1 MPPRQ
6 PNSQPRTTVTG
17 RVLGEITNVQSSSS
31 GNPRQPGGQSKVSSA
46 IQHFSRITAAATS
59 SSGGAVISRPID
71 IEEDR
76 EQAWSGYDNTGAPS
90 QRHSL
95 EYNRRPEMPASP
107 DYTRAGFVSSS
118 PPVKSDDDFD
128 DERTTDKRVSQAST
142 GTNSSSTS
150 SGGYR
155 RKTHVGPWRL
165 GRTLGRGS
173 SGRVRL
179 AKHAQT
185 GRLAAVKIV
194 PKSANL
200 DEPDDKSGKKGK
212 DAAGLPYGIER
223 EVIIM
228 KLIEHPNVM
237 GLYDVWENRGELYLI
252 LEYVEGGELFEYL
265 IKRGRLEEKEAVH
278 YFRQIILGMDYCHQ
292 FNICHRDLK
301 PENLLLDKY
310 HNIKIADFGM
320 AALETSGK
328 MLETS
333 CGSPHYASPEIVAGK
348 TYHGAPSDVWSCGVI
363 LFALLTGHLPF
374 DDDNIRNLLMKVQAG
389 RFQMPSDLSIQAK
402 DLIWRILKTD
412 PDERITAAEILDHPL
427 LKKYPAEK
435 TMAQVSGHTLKVDR
449 PVRSIEE
456 IDMEI
461 VKNLQTLWHGEDK
474 NVIIQR
480 LLSIEYATCG
490 AWSIT
495 MLHTNNELG
504 QILRKLFIAC

>member
-6 PNSQPRTTVTG
+6 PNVQPHNTIATSGG
-17 RVLGEITNVQSSSS
+17 RVLNEITNVQSPSPVGITHPS
-31 GNPRQPGGQSKVSSA
+31 NGQSKVSSA
-46 IQHFSRITAAATS
+46 IEHFSRIAGTAS
-59 SSGGAVISRPID
+59 SSTNRPVNSRPTYTESYANAGVNNDMIRQQSSHD
-71 IEEDR
+71 TETD
-76 EQAWSGYDNTGAPS
+76 YDLNSSS
-90 QRHSL
+90 QSMHHAEVVVSS
-95 EYNRRPEMPASP
+95 SP
-107 DYTRAGFVSSS
+107 SSS
-118 PPVKSDDDFD
+118 PPVQVDDAFD
-128 DERTTDKRVSQAST
+128 GEAITGKRVSQGST
-142 GTNSSSTS
+142 GTTNSSTS
-150 SGGYR
+150 SAGHR

-194 PKSANL
+194 PKSASF
-200 DEPDDKSGKKGK
+200 DESDDKSGKKGR

-252 LEYVEGGELFEYL
+252 LEYVEGGELFDYL
-265 IKRGRLEEKEAVH
+265 IRRGRLEEREAVH
-278 YFRQIILGMDYCHQ
+278 YFRQIILGMDYCHK

-301 PENLLLDKY
+301 PENLLIDKY

-320 AALETSGK
+320 AALEASGK

-348 TYHGAPSDVWSCGVI
+348 TYHGAPSDIWSCGVI

-389 RFQMPSDLSIQAK
+389 RFQMPSDISIQAK
-402 DLIWRILKTD
+402 DLIWRILKTN
-412 PDERITAAEILDHPL
+412 PDERITATEILEHAL
-427 LKKYPAEK
+427 LKKYPSQAPQ
-435 TMAQVSGHTLKVDR
+435 TIGYTPRVDR

-456 IDMEI
+456 IDVEI
-461 VKNLQTLWHGEDK
+461 VKNLQTLWHGEDR
-474 NVIIQR
+474 NVIIQK
-480 LLSIEYATCG
+480 LLSPEYDTEE
-490 AWSIT
+490 S
-495 MLHTNNELG
+495 LLLPQY
-504 QILRKLFIAC
+504 QILRRHFIVC

>member
-6 PNSQPRTTVTG
+6 PNPQPRSIGAPGG
-17 RVLGEITNVQSSSS
+17 RVLGEITNVQAYSSEPPRPSS
-31 GNPRQPGGQSKVSSA
+31 GQSKVSSA

-59 SSGGAVISRPID
+59 SSNRPVTSRPTDID
-71 IEEDR
+71 TNGHEGNSGRKHQQSEECLQR
-76 EQAWSGYDNTGAPS
+76 ENAYNLQSSPESTGAK
-90 QRHSL
+90 
-95 EYNRRPEMPASP
+95 
-107 DYTRAGFVSSS
+107 FVSSS
-118 PPVKSDDDFD
+118 SPVHTDDDPVHTD
-128 DERTTDKRVSQAST
+128 DDYYDERITDKRVSQAST

-150 SGGYR
+150 SGGR

-179 AKHAQT
+179 AKHAET

-194 PKSANL
+194 PKSANF
-200 DEPDDKSGKKGK
+200 DESDDKSGKKGK

-252 LEYVEGGELFEYL
+252 LEYVEGGELFDYL

-278 YFRQIILGMDYCHQ
+278 YFRQIILGMDYCHK

-301 PENLLLDKY
+301 PENLLIDKY

-320 AALETSGK
+320 AALEASGK

-348 TYHGAPSDVWSCGVI
+348 TYHGAPSDIWSCGVI

-389 RFQMPSDLSIQAK
+389 RFQMPSDLSIHAK
-402 DLIWRILKTD
+402 DLIWRILKTN
-412 PDERITAAEILDHPL
+412 PDERITAAEILEHAL
-427 LKKYPAEK
+427 LKKYPSQELP
-435 TMAQVSGHTLKVDR
+435 VEVFGHTLRVDR

-456 IDMEI
+456 IDLEI

-480 LLSIEYATCG
+480 LLSVDRHTDIE
-490 AWSIT
+490 
-495 MLHTNNELG
+495 LD
-504 QILRKLFIAC
+504 QILKRLFIAC

>member
-6 PNSQPRTTVTG
+6 PNVQPHTIATSGG
-17 RVLGEITNVQSSSS
+17 RVLSEITNVQPYSPCITHPSN
-31 GNPRQPGGQSKVSSA
+31 GHSKVSNA
-46 IQHFSRITAAATS
+46 IEHFSRIAATATS
-59 SSGGAVISRPID
+59 STNRPVISRPID
-71 IEEDR
+71 TESYGNAGIDGDLTRQQPQNFTEAD
-76 EQAWSGYDNTGAPS
+76 YDLTS
-90 QRHSL
+90 
-95 EYNRRPEMPASP
+95 SP
-107 DYTRAGFVSSS
+107 QSKQHHDKPVVSSS
-118 PPVKSDDDFD
+118 PAHNDNEID
-128 DERTTDKRVSQAST
+128 DETTTDKRVSQAST
-142 GTNSSSTS
+142 ATTNSSTS
-150 SGGYR
+150 SGGGHR

-194 PKSANL
+194 PKSANF
-200 DEPDDKSGKKGK
+200 DESADDSGNKGR

-252 LEYVEGGELFEYL
+252 LEYVEGGELFDYL
-265 IKRGRLEEKEAVH
+265 IKRGRLEEREAVH
-278 YFRQIILGMDYCHQ
+278 YFRQIILGMDYCHK

-301 PENLLLDKY
+301 PENLLIDKY
-310 HNIKIADFGM
+310 QNIKIADFGM
-320 AALETSGK
+320 AALEASGK

-348 TYHGAPSDVWSCGVI
+348 TYHGAPSDIWSCGVI

-389 RFQMPSDLSIQAK
+389 RFQMPPDISVQAK
-402 DLIWRILKTD
+402 DLIWRILKTN
-412 PDERITAAEILDHPL
+412 PDERITATEILEHPL
-427 LKKYPAEK
+427 LKKYPTQELA
-435 TMAQVSGHTLKVDR
+435 AQTIAYSPRVDR

-474 NVIIQR
+474 GVIIQK
-480 LLSIEYATCG
+480 LLSPEYVIDLLARG
-490 AWSIT
+490 SIRLT
-495 MLHTNNELG
+495 
-504 QILRKLFIAC
+504 IV

>member
-6 PNSQPRTTVTG
+6 PNPQQRTIGTSGG
-17 RVLGEITNVQSSSS
+17 RVLGEITNVQAYSSDTPRPSS
-31 GNPRQPGGQSKVSSA
+31 AQSKVSSA

-59 SSGGAVISRPID
+59 SSNRPVTSRLTD
-71 IEEDR
+71 IETNGNESNSTLKQQQSEEYLQR
-76 EQAWSGYDNTGAPS
+76 ETAYDLQS
-90 QRHSL
+90 S
-95 EYNRRPEMPASP
+95 PESA
-107 DYTRAGFVSSS
+107 RAKFVSSS
-118 PPVKSDDDFD
+118 SPVHTDDDYC
-128 DERTTDKRVSQAST
+128 DERITDKRVSQAST

-150 SGGYR
+150 SGGR

-179 AKHAQT
+179 AKHAET

-194 PKSANL
+194 PKSANF
-200 DEPDDKSGKKGK
+200 DESDDKSGKKGK

-252 LEYVEGGELFEYL
+252 LEYVEGGELFDYL

-278 YFRQIILGMDYCHQ
+278 YFRQIILGMDYCHK

-301 PENLLLDKY
+301 PENLLIDKY

-348 TYHGAPSDVWSCGVI
+348 TYHGAPSDIWSCGVI

-389 RFQMPSDLSIQAK
+389 RFQMPSDLSIHAK
-402 DLIWRILKTD
+402 DLIWRILKTN
-412 PDERITAAEILDHPL
+412 PEERITAAEILEHTL
-427 LKKYPAEK
+427 LKKYPSQELPAE
-435 TMAQVSGHTLKVDR
+435 VFSHTLRVDR

-456 IDMEI
+456 IDLEI

-480 LLSIEYATCG
+480 LLSAEYVICLARFI
-490 AWSIT
+490 ANSV
-495 MLHTNNELG
+495 HTDIGLD
-504 QILRKLFIAC
+504 QILRRHFIAC